1 MHEYEDLKEMAMK
14 QEVVAALIVQSQRIL
29 LGQRSPTRTFYPN
42 VWDVFGGH
50 IEAGEQPQQTLIR
63 ELQEELDITP
73 TKWNFL
79 EMIVASIPKSRGV
92 ETYEL
97 QLHLYLVTAWSG
109 IPANRQY
116 HEHASIQ
123 WFSLE
128 QAVQLDLAHPTYP
141 QIFAKYL
148 APTTSRSS

>member
-1 MHEYEDLKEMAMK
+1 M
-14 QEVVAALIVQSQRIL
+14 QEVAAALIVESQMIL

-50 IEAGEQPQQTLIR
+50 IEPGEHQQQTLVR
-63 ELQEELDITP
+63 ELQEELGITP

-79 EMIVASIPKSRGV
+79 ETIVASIPEQRGV
-92 ETYEL
+92 QPYQL
-97 QLHLYLVTAWSG
+97 YLHLYLVTAWFG
-109 IPANRQY
+109 IPVNRQY

-123 WFSLE
+123 WFSLA

-148 APTTSRSS
+148 TPTTSHSP